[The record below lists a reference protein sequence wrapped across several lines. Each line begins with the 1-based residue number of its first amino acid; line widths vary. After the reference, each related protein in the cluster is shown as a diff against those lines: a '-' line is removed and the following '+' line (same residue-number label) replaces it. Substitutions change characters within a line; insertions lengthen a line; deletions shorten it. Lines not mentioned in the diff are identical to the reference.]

1 MDNDAGNDEKLKIA
15 GALRQFLLA
24 AKTLRERA
32 NGDPAK
38 AQDRLRLRGWQ
49 ASRLARSHAD
59 LLGSPRY
66 GLAAKFFLSDLYGPQ
81 DFSGRDEEIERILP
95 LLTSL
100 LPAPALQTVALA
112 VELDAL
118 TEDLDSAMAEELRRM
133 GQINAIDEID
143 EIDDGAYSAAYRAVG
158 RRPERQ
164 RQIALIRETG
174 EALERLAR
182 KPLLTGALKLMR
194 GPARL
199 AGLGGLQEFLESG
212 FDAFRKM
219 GGATEFLD
227 AIEGREQRLLARLF
241 GGAARPFEV

>member
-24 AKTLRERA
+24 AKTLRERV

-38 AQDRLRLRGWQ
+38 AQDRLRLRDWQ
-49 ASRLARSHAD
+49 ASRLARSHAN

-118 TEDLDSAMAEELRRM
+118 TEDLDSAMVGELRRM
-133 GQINAIDEID
+133 GQINAID

-174 EALERLAR
+174 EALEKLAR

-227 AIEGREQRLLARLF
+227 AIESREQRLLARLF